1 MKIRRFIA
9 VFLSALTLCGLL
21 TVPASALEDPDI
33 RAKAALLVEAETGT
47 ILYDKNCH
55 DELSI
60 ASTTKIMSALL
71 VFEAIDRG
79 ELRLDQSI
87 TATASALR
95 GLPEDGSTADIVEG
109 ETLTV
114 EQLLYCMLVIS
125 ANETCNILGEVVA
138 GSVEGFVERMNQRAQ
153 ELGCQNTHF
162 ANTTGLTQS
171 GHYSSAYDLYLIT
184 RQAMQYDEFM
194 TMVNTKSYEIPPTNK
209 TEEERV
215 LHSTNALISNW
226 RLAGYL
232 YSGAQGIKTGSTD
245 AAGQCLV
252 SSAVRGS
259 RTLISVVL
267 GAERVEKENG
277 SGYIVE
283 SFTETA
289 RLFDWGFDNFSAQQ
303 VLDKNELVQ
312 EVQVSL
318 SKEVGSV
325 AVHPAEDASA
335 MLPKDIDISALTRTV
350 TLDND
355 PALAPIAAGD
365 RLGEITVSYNGTDY
379 VTVPLLAVADVSA
392 SRFLLAGHT
401 ISEFFSQRSARI
413 AVIALLVLVVALVLW
428 FRIYGR
434 NRRYGKGGNTQY
446 RHHTYRGRRH

>member
-125 ANETCNILGEVVA
+125 ANETCNILGEALA

-335 MLPKDIDISALTRTV
+335 MLPKDIDISALTRTI

-446 RHHTYRGRRH
+446 RHRTYRGRRH

>member
-1 MKIRRFIA
+1 MKIRRFLSIFLLA
-9 VFLSALTLCGLL
+9 VLLATL
-21 TVPASALEDPDI
+21 TVPAYGLEDPAI
-33 RAKAALLVEAETGT
+33 RAKAALLVDISSDTV
-47 ILYDKNCH
+47 LYEKDIH
-55 DELSI
+55 DELDI

-71 VFEAIDRG
+71 IFEAIERG
-79 ELRLDQSI
+79 ELRMDQSV

-125 ANETCNILGEVVA
+125 ANETCNILGETVA
-138 GSVEGFVERMNQRAQ
+138 GSVDAFVERMNQRAQ
-153 ELGCQNTHF
+153 ELGCKNTHF

-171 GHYSSAYDLYLIT
+171 GHYSCAYDLYLIT
-184 RQAMQYDEFM
+184 REAMTFEDFM
-194 TMVNTKSYEIPPTNK
+194 TIVNTKSYEIPPTNK

-267 GAERVEKENG
+267 GAEKVEKENG

-289 RLFDWGFDNFSAQQ
+289 RLFDWGFDNFSSRQ
-303 VLDKNELVQ
+303 VLDENELVQ
-312 EVQVSL
+312 EVPVALSKQVST
-318 SKEVGSV
+318 V
-325 AVHPAEDASA
+325 AVHPAQSAEA
-335 MLPKDIDISALTRTV
+335 MLPKDLDVESLTRTV
-350 TLDND
+350 TLDNET
-355 PALAPIAAGD
+355 ALAPIAAGD
-365 RLGEITVSYNGTDY
+365 RLGEITVSYGDTEY

-392 SRFLLAGHT
+392 SRFLLARHAVG
-401 ISEFFSQRSARI
+401 EFFSRPSIRI
-413 AVIALLVLVVALVLW
+413 AAIALLVLIVALVLW
-428 FRIYGR
+428 FRFYGR
-434 NRRYGKGGNTQY
+434 NRRYGKAGSKQY
-446 RHHTYRGRRH
+446 RHRSYHGRRH

>member
-21 TVPASALEDPDI
+21 TVPASALEDPNI

-125 ANETCNILGEVVA
+125 ANETCNILGEAVA

-335 MLPKDIDISALTRTV
+335 MLPKDIDISALTRTI

>member
-125 ANETCNILGEVVA
+125 ANETCNILGEAVA

>member
-125 ANETCNILGEVVA
+125 ANETCNILGEALA

-303 VLDKNELVQ
+303 VLNKNELVQ

-335 MLPKDIDISALTRTV
+335 MLPKDIDISALTRTI